1 MSGTKPSSLLLSSPS
16 SSSSLRRS
24 SSSPS
29 RAFFW
34 TLCYCISISF
44 LLQQPSLTSAAYIV
58 SIPAKDEECYLIS
71 SPPGSAGGTLN
82 GNFDHLDE
90 VIDSEPLSVVII
102 DSNEEHVLF
111 RSRRRATEG
120 VFRVN
125 LKPDQK
131 VNLCLQNGL
140 LTAGRGRKSPSGRS
154 HDGLERTVGFEYTV
168 EGKDEKS
175 EIHTQNEKNTKAA
188 AELHK
193 QIHNL
198 INHFQYMKLRE
209 SKHREV
215 VETTFTQLMWWVI
228 LEAIFVVLVA
238 SAQIMYFRN
247 FLERRRYM

>member
-131 VNLCLQNGL
+131 VNLS
-140 LTAGRGRKSPSGRS
+140 GRGRKSPSGRS

-198 INHFQYMKLRE
+198 INHFSFMKLRE

-238 SAQIMYFRN
+238 CAQIMYFRN